1 VAGTLSSLQKYG
13 EKAVVD
19 AWWLIF
25 PFQNIPPCLLGQKV
39 NSKLERCLT
48 NTEDMTRPYRST
60 VHWERIG
67 ES

>member
-25 PFQNIPPCLLGQKV
+25 PFQNIAPGLLKQKV

-48 NTEDMTRPYRST
+48 ITKDMPRAYRSRA
-60 VHWERIG
+60 H
-67 ES
+67 